1 MSANIDTSADGQ
13 RAVTPS
19 LAEVEVPER
28 PEDRKNALKQHR
40 RRFWVQFGGWG
51 LKILLA
57 AASIPLLYAYS
68 KYEFSMCGSHLFPTT
83 GCRIAWGGSFLLPLL
98 LLAPIIDDAFFHYTQ
113 KNQKFNVAQE
123 KAQEFTN
130 RRNMAEGY
138 TDLFSIYVRTKR
150 RSYHV
155 MAWGIIAVLYGLVGL
170 TVDVREAVVHGTIL
184 SLVYWVPP
192 FLYLIAGRVLF
203 HIAYKL
209 GSEYLP
215 GDVIVRHT
223 LALIIYAVADI
234 ADPSLVRRQAA
245 EEADQFVRNNPW
257 WFYSK

>member
-1 MSANIDTSADGQ
+1 MSANSGTAAHGQQAGMSNSAD
-13 RAVTPS
+13 
-19 LAEVEVPER
+19 VEVPER
-28 PEDRKNALKQHR
+28 PEDRKKAVEQHR

-57 AASIPLLYAYS
+57 AASIPLLYAYT
-68 KYEFSMCGSHLFPTT
+68 KYQFDLCGSALSQTI
-83 GCRIAWGGSFLLPLL
+83 GCRNSVVGSFLLPLL
-98 LLAPIIDDAFFHYTQ
+98 LLAPIIDDSIFHYKQ

-130 RRNMAEGY
+130 RRNVAEGY

-155 MAWGIIAVLYGLVGL
+155 MAWGIIALLYALVGI
-170 TVDVREAVVHGTIL
+170 TIDVREAVIHGTIL
-184 SLVYWVPP
+184 SIVYWLPP
-192 FLYLIAGRVLF
+192 FIYLIASRVLF